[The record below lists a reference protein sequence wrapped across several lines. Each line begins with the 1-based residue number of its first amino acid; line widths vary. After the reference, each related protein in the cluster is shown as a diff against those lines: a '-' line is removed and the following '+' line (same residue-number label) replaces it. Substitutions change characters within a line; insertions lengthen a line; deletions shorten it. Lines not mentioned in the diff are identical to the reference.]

1 MEVTKC
7 DLCRKTVSGKKYV
20 TVFYRGSFVHFSFCE
35 KCGEPI
41 ISFLRKRM
49 KLEEVKMVI
58 EQKAYDSKS
67 KKDKKK

>member
-1 MEVTKC
+1 
-7 DLCRKTVSGKKYV
+7 
-20 TVFYRGSFVHFSFCE
+20 
-35 KCGEPI
+35 
-41 ISFLRKRM
+41 M